1 MAGYHSVKDILT
13 ICSDEKLPIWKVIM
27 EEDCVERQV
36 VQSESFAG
44 MRAMYTA
51 MKQAD
56 KSYDSRRRSASGLAG
71 GDGEKLHIYN
81 MSDKKLCSDFTSLAI
96 GTKKVIT
103 QWKRQLRW
111 GNPMHACGV

>member
-27 EEDCVERQV
+27 EEDCIERQV

-56 KSYDSRRRSASGLAG
+56 KSYDSRLRSASGLAG
-71 GDGEKLHIYN
+71 GDGRN
-81 MSDKKLCSDFTSLAI
+81 FTYTICLIKSCA
-96 GTKKVIT
+96 VILRHW

>member
-13 ICSDEKLPIWKVIM
+13 ICSDENLPIWKVIM
-27 EEDCVERQV
+27 EEDCIERQV

-81 MSDKKLCSDFTSLAI
+81 MSDKSCA
-96 GTKKVIT
+96 VILRHW

>member
-27 EEDCVERQV
+27 EEDCIERQV

-56 KSYDSRRRSASGLAG
+56 KSYDSRLRSASGLAG
-71 GDGEKLHIYN
+71 GDGEKLHVYN
-81 MSDKKLCSDFTSLAI
+81 MSDKKLCSDFTSLAME
-96 GTKKVIT
+96 
-103 QWKRQLRW
+103 RQLRW